1 MGDSGLGE
9 HPAKKGQGHSPTP
22 HRILLMGKEASEG
35 YHGPKGQK
43 QCIQQ
48 NLLTIPICQVI
59 STVKE
64 LVI

>member
-1 MGDSGLGE
+1 
-9 HPAKKGQGHSPTP
+9 
-22 HRILLMGKEASEG
+22 MGKEASEG

-48 NLLTIPICQVI
+48 NLLSVHICQVVP
-59 STVKE
+59 TVEE